1 MKKKNKIFEKGFDKT
16 RDFNGKVELTKLKNG
31 QIPLHVTDWS
41 KKIDNYITIF
51 LDIKDNL

>member
-1 MKKKNKIFEKGFDKT
+1 MKKKNKLFEKGLNKT

>member
-1 MKKKNKIFEKGFDKT
+1 MKKKNKIFEKGFNKT
-16 RDFNGKVELTKLKNG
+16 RDFNGKVELRKLKNG

>member
-1 MKKKNKIFEKGFDKT
+1 MKKKNKLFEKGLNKT

-31 QIPLHVTDWS
+31 RIPLYVTDWS
-41 KKIDNYITIF
+41 KKIDNYIIIF